1 MDTLFNGI
9 TTLVT
14 TLVAVVASVWA
25 FSQRVSLRRSDVDH
39 IVKPIL
45 ERLDRLTAELTT
57 LAKES
62 VQRGELQVEIN
73 RLKDDIREEKKER
86 LEEVQGVRNKIVNHL
101 TEHNGGHHA

>member
-1 MDTLFNGI
+1 M
-9 TTLVT
+9 VT
-14 TLVAVVASVWA
+14 TLSTVAVGVWA
-25 FSQRVSLRRSDVDH
+25 IAQKVSLRRSDVDS

-45 ERLDRLTAELTT
+45 ERLDKLTAELTT

-101 TEHNGGHHA
+101 TEHHGGPRA